1 MADQE
6 KSSGG
11 SVLPLVLGVA
21 VLLMLVI
28 VPFSMVGKPSEPAS
42 RNVNDEAETRIAPVA
57 TLALPAVKT
66 EAASDGKPKD
76 GKTVYTMVCSA
87 CHATGAAGAPKAG
100 DKAAWAPRIKQS
112 YEALLTSA
120 LKGKGNMSPQGGGD
134 HTDFEIGRAVVYM
147 ANAGG
152 GKFEEPKAPEAPK
165 QDAAK

>member
-100 DKAAWAPRIKQS
+100 DKAAWAPRLATGMA
-112 YEALLTSA
+112 ALINSA
-120 LKGKGNMSPQGGGD
+120 LHGKNAMPAKGGMTSLSDDEVKG
-134 HTDFEIGRAVVYM
+134 AVEYLT
-147 ANAGG
+147 GL
-152 GKFEEPKAPEAPK
+152 
-165 QDAAK
+165 AK